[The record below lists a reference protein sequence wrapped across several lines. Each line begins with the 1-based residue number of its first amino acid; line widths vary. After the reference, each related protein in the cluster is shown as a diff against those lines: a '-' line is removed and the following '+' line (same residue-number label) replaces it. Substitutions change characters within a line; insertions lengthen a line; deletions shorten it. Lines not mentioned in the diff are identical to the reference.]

1 MVMCLVPSLLSL
13 CVYWNSL
20 DGEFVHDDLSA
31 ITTNHDVIGP
41 TSTWDFL
48 YNDFWG
54 TDLLDPRS
62 HKSYRPLTVLTFK
75 WNYAASGL
83 NPWSY
88 HAVNIWLHS
97 LVSCLFAW
105 ICHNCLGL
113 STLGSLLTASLFA
126 IHPIHTEAVSGIVGR
141 ADLLTT
147 LFFLL
152 SFVAMTDRSITR

>member
-1 MVMCLVPSLLSL
+1 MIRAAMEPTHGPKTTSQRQHWKQSRCADDVTVVSLPGRTCLSWTRGVRWKRRMVMCLVPSLLSL

-75 WNYAASGL
+75 
-83 NPWSY
+83 
-88 HAVNIWLHS
+88 
-97 LVSCLFAW
+97 
-105 ICHNCLGL
+105 
-113 STLGSLLTASLFA
+113 
-126 IHPIHTEAVSGIVGR
+126 
-141 ADLLTT
+141 
-147 LFFLL
+147 
-152 SFVAMTDRSITR
+152 